1 MTMKKDKIIYW
12 ISTLTIAAIMSWS
25 TYNFTF
31 NPEYQDAFRHF
42 RLPAWFKVELT
53 VAKVFGVLALLTPFV
68 PRLIKEFAYFGFALT
83 LISAPIAHLT
93 AGDSPL
99 LEIGH
104 SFFLITLIVSYVY
117 YHKLEDKLQ

>member
-1 MTMKKDKIIYW
+1 MKKDKIIYW
-12 ISTLTIAAIMSWS
+12 TSTLIIAAIMSWS
-25 TYNFTF
+25 AYNFTF

-42 RLPAWFKVELT
+42 GLPVWFKVELT
-53 VAKVFGVLALLTPFV
+53 VAKVLGVLALIIPIV
-68 PRLIKEFAYFGFALT
+68 PRLIKEFAYFGFGLA

-104 SFFLITLIVSYVY
+104 SFFLITLIVSFVY
-117 YHKLEDKLQ
+117 YRKLEGRYK

>member
-1 MTMKKDKIIYW
+1 MKKDKIIYW
-12 ISTLTIAAIMSWS
+12 ISTLIIAAFMSWS
-25 TYNFTF
+25 VYNFTF
-31 NPEYQDAFRHF
+31 DPEYHDAFRHF
-42 RLPAWFKVELT
+42 GLPDWFRVELT
-53 VAKVFGVLALLTPFV
+53 VAKVLGVLALVIPFV
-68 PRLIKEFAYFGFALT
+68 PRFIKEFAYFGFALT

-117 YHKLEDKLQ
+117 YRKLEDKLQ